1 VDGKESESALKET
14 EKESRTIKSDPRD
27 IAESGQ
33 AWTFYVHILTNT
45 LNIQKDLRHLK
56 TFVINRLDQTGG
68 PAMIFAT
75 ISVIALI
82 LVVAAKFITAASIQN
97 IRKKAAESDTE
108 IRKVRG
114 AAKAAQNANGFAG
127 RGINTKAR
135 KKKTL
140 EKQIEKCRKELAEV
154 KS

>member
-1 VDGKESESALKET
+1 
-14 EKESRTIKSDPRD
+14 
-27 IAESGQ
+27 
-33 AWTFYVHILTNT
+33 
-45 LNIQKDLRHLK
+45 
-56 TFVINRLDQTGG
+56 
-68 PAMIFAT
+68 MIFPT

-114 AAKAAQNANGFAG
+114 AAKAAHNANGVAG

-135 KKKTL
+135 KKKAL
-140 EKQIEKCRKELAEV
+140 EKQIEKCRKELAEL